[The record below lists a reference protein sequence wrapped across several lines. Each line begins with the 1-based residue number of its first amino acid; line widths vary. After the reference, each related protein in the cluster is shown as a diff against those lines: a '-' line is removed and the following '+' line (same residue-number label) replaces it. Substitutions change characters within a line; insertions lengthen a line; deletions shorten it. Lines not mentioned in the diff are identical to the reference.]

1 MIEDLALSRTAL
13 MGSWPHF
20 PVFVVL
26 RMTRQTLII
35 SFVSSFLYHSAFA
48 DIPLPLSFSSPFT
61 PFFAFASPCPSASF
75 FAFASPCPSASF
87 FAFAFRH
94 ALCLLQHFLSLPH
107 PPPYPHHQ
115 VRIRRT
121 IGDSRL
127 AALAVQ
133 FELPRG
139 SLLSKC
145 VPLCTTTG
153 TGLLPPSS
161 PSLFLNA
168 RRRLKL
174 VPRVLD
180 TPEPVLGLIS

>member
-1 MIEDLALSRTAL
+1 LSRTAL

-48 DIPLPLSFSSPFT
+48 DIPLPLSFSFPFT
-61 PFFAFASPCPSASF
+61 PF

-161 PSLFLNA
+161 PSLFF
-168 RRRLKL
+168 
-174 VPRVLD
+174 
-180 TPEPVLGLIS
+180 EC